1 MSSGIAA
8 LKLKENDVEKFLSLN
23 THIGSTNLNHQME
36 QYVYARKKNGV
47 HIINLN
53 KTWEKLVLAAR
64 VIAAVE
70 NPADVYAVSTRIS
83 SQRAMLKFSAHTGA
97 SVIAGRFTS
106 GTFTN
111 QQQAV
116 FREPRLIIIADPRTD
131 HQPISE
137 GAYSNIP
144 VIAFANTDSP
154 LQWVDIAIPCNNKS
168 HMSIGLMWWML
179 AREVLRL
186 KGKVSRDLAWEVMP
200 DLYFYR
206 TPRDLKK
213 QEQAQEKANAATTT
227 TAAAIT
233 SAAKEN
239 VLEDVTELK
248 SQLNTSISDKKP
260 VATTNWGGD
269 DKKGDDG
276 W

>member
-1 MSSGIAA
+1 MSDALGI
-8 LKLKENDVEKFLSLN
+8 LKLKENDVEKFLALN

-64 VIAAVE
+64 VIAAVD

-97 SVIAGRFTS
+97 SVIAGRYTS

-111 QQQAV
+111 QQQPV
-116 FREPRLIIIADPRTD
+116 FKEPRFIIADPRTD
-131 HQPISE
+131 HQSISE

-154 LQWVDIAIPCNNKS
+154 LQWVDIVIPCNNKS
-168 HMSIGLMWWML
+168 IQSIGLMWWLL

-186 KGKVSRDLAWEVMP
+186 RGTISRDLPWDVMP

-213 QEQAQEKANAATTT
+213 QEQANEKPAISAVTT
-227 TAAAIT
+227 
-233 SAAKEN
+233 AKEN
-239 VLEDVTELK
+239 VAPEEVIEVKQPTMTSSVAEKKSWGDETKKEDE
-248 SQLNTSISDKKP
+248 
-260 VATTNWGGD
+260 W
-269 DKKGDDG
+269 
-276 W
+276 